1 MKSIIRDEENKGLKD
16 IMTIAL
22 AINYND
28 CLIFPKGIHWIFLYF
43 LLWKIL
49 FFFQMALKKIIR
61 YQIFFQS
68 YKIKKKMLNKNFIKK
83 LIKIKRNKN

>member
-1 MKSIIRDEENKGLKD
+1 
-16 IMTIAL
+16 
-22 AINYND
+22 
-28 CLIFPKGIHWIFLYF
+28 
-43 LLWKIL
+43 
-49 FFFQMALKKIIR
+49 MALKKIIR